1 MKGQIQTFERVFER
15 IQNWVGEQ
23 LYFKLYKQY

>member
-1 MKGQIQTFERVFER
+1 MEGQTLTFERVFER
-15 IQNWVGEQ
+15 VQNWVGEQ